1 MVLGDYATEAL
12 ALDDEVMEALV
23 LDDEAT
29 LPDFWSLMEVLV
41 LEEYPV
47 ATVLD
52 LEEETL
58 DQLIELW

>member
-41 LEEYPV
+41 LEE
-47 ATVLD
+47 
-52 LEEETL
+52 
-58 DQLIELW
+58 